1 MYIWFVLQML
11 VRIYAR
17 WQKHLKLVL
26 FYPNLSCLIPGICFF
41 YFCDDFFSYLTE
53 QSCYGLPHSSL
64 SYKFNLNMHSG
75 GLILLF
81 LLVWSCRN
89 LCLSEIWGD
98 GGAGCN
104 SNNNRYS
111 VVEVKAFF
119 AS

>member
-1 MYIWFVLQML
+1 MVCVANVGKNLCSLTETFKDSTFLSQSF
-11 VRIYAR
+11 
-17 WQKHLKLVL
+17 L
-26 FYPNLSCLIPGICFF
+26 FDTWHMFF
-41 YFCDDFFSYLTE
+41 SFCDDFFSYLTE

-81 LLVWSCRN
+81 LVWPCRN

-104 SNNNRYS
+104 DNNNRYS